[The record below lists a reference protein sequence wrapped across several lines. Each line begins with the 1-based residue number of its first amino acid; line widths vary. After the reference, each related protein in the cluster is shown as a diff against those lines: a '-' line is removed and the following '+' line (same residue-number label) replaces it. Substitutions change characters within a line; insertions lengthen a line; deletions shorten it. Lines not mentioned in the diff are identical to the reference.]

1 MKKIIFKRAL
11 IIGPRG
17 IGRAHIRQYIIN
29 NIKKIAVL
37 GKKFNRNR
45 IIDLKIPVKKNLNL
59 INIKNYKEIEK
70 FNPQIVSICSPHYVH
85 LYNLKKISFLNSRY
99 IIEKPFFW
107 VKNVNENYIIN
118 HTKYLFNKYKNR
130 LIVNLPMTSIANQLK
145 KKFII
150 KKEIKKID
158 FNYFTDGAHR
168 YNEIAIDL
176 LPHAI
181 SFVLS
186 MQNNFLYNFKIK
198 SVKSFKF
205 SWGCKITINNVLC
218 NFFFKQGQKLE
229 QSHLSFNLNNKK
241 YLRIQEKINNNE
253 FKNYL
258 LINNKKIFINN
269 PMSESLNNSIKS
281 LQNLFVNKSNYH
293 LVQAIMKLT
302 YKLLNYNKSS

>member
-1 MKKIIFKRAL
+1 LKKIIFKRAL

-29 NIKKIAVL
+29 KIKKIAVL
-37 GKKFNRNR
+37 GKKFNKNR
-45 IIDLKIPVKKNLNL
+45 IIDLKIPAKKKLNL
-59 INIKNYKEIEK
+59 INVKNYKEIEK
-70 FNPQIVSICSPHYVH
+70 FNPQIVSICSPHYTH
-85 LYNLKKISFLNSRY
+85 LSNLKKISFLNSRY

-150 KKEIKKID
+150 KEEIKKID
-158 FNYFTDGAHR
+158 FNYFTDGAHQ

-205 SWGCKITINNVLC
+205 SWRCKIIINNVLC

-281 LQNLFVNKSNYH
+281 LQNLVVNKSNYY

-302 YKLLNYNKSS
+302 FKLLNYNK